1 MAAHHHPHASCLV
14 HNRPRCSSRLGL
26 LQTKRKEQLNSGD
39 VNLDQPI
46 YTTTTPWLRTLTG
59 ILQYVAHDLSLTA
72 GISFCDW
79 IHQKFLW
86 TSIQHACVQININS
100 IQCAISQVI
109 PMFNVRERDSYGH
122 CKMIV
127 TWIGFQS
134 FYWGQFWMLISQ
146 IEAI

>member
-26 LQTKRKEQLNSGD
+26 LQTKRKEQFNSGD

-79 IHQKFLW
+79 NYTKSFCDEF
-86 TSIQHACVQININS
+86 QHACVQISINS

-109 PMFNVRERDSYGH
+109 PMFNVGKRDSYGH

-127 TWIGFQS
+127 SSIGFQS
-134 FYWGQFWMLISQ
+134 FYWGQFCKLISH
-146 IEAI
+146 IKAI